1 MDKMGLWID
10 PYCQFS
16 LMGTQVGYF
25 DISGKDVSKICWSK
39 NVSYTYYIESS
50 WLLEEVKEEEEEEE
64 REDE

>member
-1 MDKMGLWID
+1 
-10 PYCQFS
+10 
-16 LMGTQVGYF
+16 MGTQVGYF